1 MCNGRGRAG
10 AERGLG
16 GQAVPGP
23 GPAGQRAR
31 GVGPRAVACS
41 AFSVES
47 VREFAPAFRVVVAL
61 GPGGGPVLQAVSR

>member
-1 MCNGRGRAG
+1 M
-10 AERGLG
+10 
-16 GQAVPGP
+16 PGP